1 MPGIRHIVACPGSQ
15 QRLRTVAGR
24 LCREKARR
32 ACFAITLLCLRLPFA
47 RFFDIRCI
55 LRFWTAFRLGYCNGE
70 LFQEARMNQS
80 NPAEPE
86 NCDCRRQ
93 ESPVESALPL
103 SYARTLS
110 WLSLVVILLTS
121 LGLSFFISNSARQTL
136 LTRQEDFARL
146 LVENLN
152 SQIFRRFALP
162 TILAS
167 GRIALRQPAQYERL
181 DQVVQSVIHGLPVER
196 LRIYDFSRLV
206 AYSTRKEDLGRA
218 GLSPPNLDDV
228 LHGAVPKSEIIS
240 SIPAWQAPFRAPL
253 REGAFV
259 LRVLYPLRGETL
271 RPGEQAPVMGA
282 LELTQDIT
290 GDYEQVLVFQ
300 GIIVVMCLLSS
311 VILFGLLLMLIHR
324 AERILAERMHKNRL
338 LENELHNNEKLAG
351 MGRVVASI
359 AHEIRNPLGIIR
371 SSAELLQRRMDRA
384 DAGTSRILGAIYDES
399 VRLSQT
405 VNDFLDYARPRQP
418 RQNLVDVNLVLDQAL
433 AFLEGELRRHDVSV
447 ERQMQP
453 GLRVRG
459 DKDLLYRAFYNI
471 LVNGQQA
478 MSGPGVI
485 RISACLEPEQGDGPG
500 CVRLEFQDSGPGFDQ
515 AALPSLLDPFFT
527 TKDGGT
533 GLGLPIVQSIIVSHG
548 GQIEL
553 ENGPEGGALVRVL
566 LPAADPEA
574 PEVQDE

>member
-1 MPGIRHIVACPGSQ
+1 MS
-15 QRLRTVAGR
+15 
-24 LCREKARR
+24 
-32 ACFAITLLCLRLPFA
+32 
-47 RFFDIRCI
+47 
-55 LRFWTAFRLGYCNGE
+55 
-70 LFQEARMNQS
+70 QS
-80 NPAEPE
+80 NPAAPE

-93 ESPVESALPL
+93 DAPVESALPL

-121 LGLSFFISNSARQTL
+121 LGLSFFISNSARETL

-162 TILAS
+162 TILAN

-206 AYSTRKEDLGRA
+206 AYSTKKEDLGRA

-228 LHGAVPKSEIIS
+228 LHGAAPKSEIIS
-240 SIPAWQAPFRAPL
+240 SIPAWQAPFRVPL
-253 REGAFV
+253 REGTFV

-290 GDYEQVLVFQ
+290 GDYEQVLAFQ

-311 VILFGLLLMLIHR
+311 VVMFGLLLMLIHR

-338 LENELHNNEKLAG
+338 LENELHSNEKLAG

-359 AHEIRNPLGIIR
+359 ALEIRNPLGIIR
-371 SSAELLQRRMDRA
+371 SSAELLQRRTDKA

-418 RQNLVDVNLVLDQAL
+418 RQSLVDVNLVLDQVM
-433 AFLEGELRRHDVSV
+433 AFLEGELGRHGVAV
-447 ERQMQP
+447 EREVEP
-453 GLRVRG
+453 GLFVRG

-478 MSGPGVI
+478 M
-485 RISACLEPEQGDGPG
+485 DGPG
-500 CVRLEFQDSGPGFDQ
+500 IVRIRGGLEPDQGNGPGRVRLEFLDSGPGFDP
-515 AALPSLLDPFFT
+515 ATLPSLLDPFFT

-533 GLGLPIVQSIIVSHG
+533 GLGLPIVQSIIASHG

-566 LPAADPEA
+566 LPAADLKA

>member
-1 MPGIRHIVACPGSQ
+1 MS
-15 QRLRTVAGR
+15 
-24 LCREKARR
+24 REKQAEASGR
-32 ACFAITLLCLRLPFA
+32 AMPEGKEG
-47 RFFDIRCI
+47 CI
-55 LRFWTAFRLGYCNGE
+55 QADAQNDSQANGPSVG
-70 LFQEARMNQS
+70 QS
-80 NPAEPE
+80 AGAA
-86 NCDCRRQ
+86 
-93 ESPVESALPL
+93 SLAGAAESALPL

-110 WLSLVVILLTS
+110 WLSLVLILLTS
-121 LGLSFFISNSARQTL
+121 LGLSFFISNSARETL

-206 AYSTRKEDLGRA
+206 AYSTKKEDLGKA
-218 GLSPPNLDDV
+218 GLSPPNLDEV
-228 LHGAVPKSEIIS
+228 LHGAAPKSEIIS
-240 SIPAWQAPFRAPL
+240 SIPAWQAPFRVPL
-253 REGAFV
+253 QEGTFV
-259 LRVLYPLRGETL
+259 LRVLYPLRGEPL
-271 RPGEQAPVMGA
+271 RPGEEPPVMGA

-290 GDYEQVLVFQ
+290 GDYEQVLAFQ

-324 AERILAERMHKNRL
+324 AERVLAERMHKNRL
-338 LENELHNNEKLAG
+338 LENELHSNEKLAS

-371 SSAELLQRRMDRA
+371 SSAELLQRRTDKA
-384 DAGTSRILGAIYDES
+384 DASTSRILGAIYDES

-418 RQNLVDVNLVLDQAL
+418 RQDLVDVNLVLDQAL
-433 AFLEGELRRHDVSV
+433 AFLEGEMGRHGVAV
-447 ERQMQP
+447 ERETAD
-453 GLRVRG
+453 GLFVHG

-478 MSGPGVI
+478 M
-485 RISACLEPEQGDGPG
+485 DGPG
-500 CVRLEFQDSGPGFDQ
+500 IMRLRGSRDAQGRVRLEFQDSGSGFDEST
-515 AALPSLLDPFFT
+515 LPSLLDPFFT

-533 GLGLPIVQSIIVSHG
+533 GLGLPIVQSIITSHG
-548 GQIEL
+548 GLIEL
-553 ENGPEGGALVRVL
+553 ENGPGGGALVRVL
-566 LPAADPEA
+566 LPAVATDTVED
-574 PEVQDE
+574 Q